1 MGELSFEP
9 RQQAPLQG
17 SRGASVLPR
26 VPLLTSEEETG
37 RSHQPH
43 VIDEET
49 EAERESTLCPVPK
62 VSERLGW
69 TRIRPGAHQEVTW
82 TWGVIPHPTAVR
94 SSQTVGSGDTT
105 IPEVAWVRAKLFQSG
120 LTLCD
125 PMDCSPPSSFV
136 HADCA
141 GKNTGVGCHALL
153 QGLFPPQGSNPRLLS
168 LAWADRFFTT
178 SATWEALRHL

>member
-9 RQQAPLQG
+9 RQPAPLQG

-26 VPLLTSEEETG
+26 VPLLTSEEGMG

-43 VIDEET
+43 VTDEET
-49 EAERESTLCPVPK
+49 EAERESTLCPVSK
-62 VSERLGW
+62 VSDCLGW
-69 TRIRPGAHQEVTW
+69 TRTRPGAHQEVTW
-82 TWGVIPHPTAVR
+82 TWGVVPHPTAVR
-94 SSQTVGSGDTT
+94 SSQTVSSGGATM
-105 IPEVAWVRAKLFQSG
+105 PEVAWVRAKSFQSG

-136 HADCA
+136 HGDCA

-153 QGLFPPQGSNPRLLS
+153 QGVFPPQGSNPRLFYLLHWQTGS
-168 LAWADRFFTT
+168 LPLAPPGKP
-178 SATWEALRHL
+178 